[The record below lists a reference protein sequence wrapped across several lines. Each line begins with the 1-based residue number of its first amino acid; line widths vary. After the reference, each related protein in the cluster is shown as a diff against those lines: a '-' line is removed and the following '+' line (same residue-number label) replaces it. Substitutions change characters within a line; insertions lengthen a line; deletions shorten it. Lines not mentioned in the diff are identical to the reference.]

1 MKKAVRNFLVL
12 VLSIVMVLTMVQP
25 ELAATGT
32 ADSSSAVSSAEES
45 VTSDTSTQEES
56 ETEETASDSQG
67 TSASETIGNS
77 SSSSDSSDNQNTA
90 SETAASAD
98 EQKETAADASGVAG
112 TKKYTKK
119 NDYTVTATY
128 GEDAGLPE
136 DVELKV
142 KEITDQDKIDSYKS
156 QAADALNGDDIAQA
170 RFFDISF
177 VSDGKEVEP
186 ASSASVEVKISL
198 TSSMKVE
205 AGQSV
210 KAVHFEESSNTTAP
224 KVLDVNTTKDKSGNV
239 KAVDF
244 KQSSFSITGVVVT
257 GDKLDSEGWPE
268 EEGSYAVIIQKGDAY
283 YAVKNDGSLT
293 AVNITTEN
301 GEKKA
306 SFVDIT
312 DSDDLKDYSWDFSKT
327 YKLHLEETG
336 DSVQTG
342 KLSNGIAGN
351 TVYLD
356 PSQNNAVSEKSKDLV
371 MQEGKLATYEYA
383 GRHNE
388 FGWSRDYDYYKCD
401 KYLTTTTNAVAAG
414 TNSSSSASNVFFANQ
429 FEAAGS
435 DEPGTPG
442 GGDEGNLDAPT
453 VGKDLTSNDD
463 GTYKLTLSVTGQ
475 AKSVT
480 EKTKAEVLVVFD
492 TSGSMSNKI
501 GSGWYSSTRLTEAK
515 EALNSLTDQLME
527 YNTTTDPDTVRMSLL
542 SFNTKAGDASEWTN
556 NASSFKS
563 EINNLNADGGTNWED
578 ALKKA
583 NNVTFD
589 EGVEKY
595 VIFVSDGNPTYYVTP
610 YGEDVDQTKHPDGH
624 GGWKDN
630 EEGIY
635 GTGNDKYPTTV
646 RLSYNAAKD
655 DARNIVTSGKNFYT
669 IGAYGDV
676 TRMSNLTAYAYS
688 GNDIGTYPAG
698 HYQEASDTEALN
710 AAFKQIVSD
719 ITKDFGYDHVVYTDG
734 ITSMTSTALAK
745 TDGNFTYT
753 ITRKD
758 GSTITKTGNSGESIT
773 YEGAD
778 GNKTFQGAVYDPT
791 TNKVTWNMG
800 DDFQL
805 EDGVKYEVSF
815 NVWPSQDAYDLIA
828 ALNNGTKNYDD
839 LDEATKS
846 QIEKKT
852 EGNETTYTLKSNTD
866 DTQVSYNK
874 VTTTTD
880 SNGNTTTTSTP
891 GGTVKVENP
900 DGMPLVDTRITL
912 KKDWNDEDGQ
922 YRPDSVVLQLWQ
934 DRNAD
939 GTGGTMLYEF
949 TLSSDNEWKTSY
961 SIAPGLVSKGVIR
974 ETGHKYEL
982 VEVNTNPHYEFETQI
997 YHPML
1002 VDSTTVMYDGYD
1014 AETQIPGEKLTDS
1027 DGNVEFKGTNYIKR
1041 TVSITKHVYDVNG
1054 KDITMI
1060 TNEDG
1065 SQSINPAIKDDE
1077 FEFSVKLV
1085 TDGNYTAADAVAQF
1099 GYAIYDQSGQMT
1111 SGKLTECSRLSGQS
1125 IVPSYD
1131 AAAQKTTVEFSVKL
1145 KPGEKFEVTAPDNT
1159 NYTVAETTEGNGAN
1173 AKYTFKDW
1181 SITEPGTADSSS
1193 VTGELTDNERVA
1205 QLTADNT
1212 KKSVNVALYK
1222 KNADDQYLKGAEFT
1236 LKKVDGE
1243 NETAATDID
1252 GNEITNIK
1260 TNGDGKFVFG
1270 YLPDGRY
1277 HLTETKAPDGY
1288 VKLTSDVYF
1297 TVDNSKAYTEDA
1309 VVLDANN
1316 HASLDFTKDDQA
1328 NVTEYKVVVK
1338 DDKIYELPQAG
1349 GHGIYWNTILG
1360 TLIAMFFAYAG
1371 FTMRRRKKGGN
1382 EA

>member
-312 DSDDLKDYSWDFSKT
+312 DSDDLKDYSWDFSK
-327 YKLHLEETG
+327 KANIHLGET
-336 DSVQTG
+336 SNTVQTG
-342 KLSNGIAGN
+342 TLSNGIAGN
-351 TVYLD
+351 TVYID
-356 PSQNNAVSEKSKDLV
+356 PSQNNAVSEDSKDLV
-371 MQEGKLATYEYA
+371 MQDGKLATYEYA
-383 GRHNE
+383 GWH
-388 FGWSRDYDYYKCD
+388 FGWFRDYDYYECD
-401 KYLTTTTNAVAAG
+401 KYLTTTTNSVAAG
-414 TNSSSSASNVFFANQ
+414 TNSSSSASDVFFAKQ

-442 GGDEGNLDAPT
+442 GGDDGNLDAPT

-492 TSGSMSNKI
+492 TSGSMSDKI
-501 GSGWYSSTRLTEAK
+501 GSGSYSSTRLTEAK

-527 YNTTTDPDTVRMSLL
+527 HNTTTDPDTVRMSLL
-542 SFNTKAGDASEWTN
+542 SFNTKAGDASKWTN

-595 VIFVSDGNPTYYVTP
+595 VIFVSDGNPTFYMTP
-610 YGEDVDQTKHPDGH
+610 YGGNYDQKDYLSSEGVY
-624 GGWKDN
+624 GGGSPYN
-630 EEGIY
+630 
-635 GTGNDKYPTTV
+635 PTTV

-710 AAFKQIVSD
+710 AAFKQIVND

-753 ITRKD
+753 ITPKN
-758 GSTITKTGNSGESIT
+758 GEPITRTGTSGQAIT
-773 YEGAD
+773 YGD
-778 GNKTFQGAVYDPT
+778 KTFQGAVYDST

-800 DDFQL
+800 DNFQL

-815 NVWPSQDAYDLIA
+815 NVWPSQNAYDLVA
-828 ALNNGTKNYDD
+828 ALNNGTKNYND

-880 SNGNTTTTSTP
+880 SNGNTTTTSTL

-900 DGMPLVDTRITL
+900 DGMPLADTQITIQKVWYDADNAGNRPGSVQMKL
-912 KKDWNDEDGQ
+912 LCDGTPVKD
-922 YRPDSVVLQLWQ
+922 
-934 DRNAD
+934 AD
-939 GTGGTMLYEF
+939 GNDLVF
-949 TLSSDNEWKTSY
+949 TLSKDNSWMFSY
-961 SIAPGLVSKGVIR
+961 SIAPGIVRNGKTI
-974 ETGHKYEL
+974 ENGHQYKL
-982 VEVNTNPHYEFETQI
+982 VEIDTDPNYEFQTKVFQ
-997 YHPML
+997 PML
-1002 VDSTTVMYDGYD
+1002 IDSATNIYDGTEIEKD
-1014 AETQIPGEKLTDS
+1014 AAGKVTNQLS
-1027 DGNVEFKGTNYIKR
+1027 GNGYTESIVGTNYIRR
-1041 TVSITKHVYDVNG
+1041 TLSLTKKVYDVNG

-1060 TNEDG
+1060 TDEDG
-1065 SQSINPAIKDDE
+1065 NQVINPDIKDDE
-1077 FEFSVKLV
+1077 FEFSVTLVVKGEYTLTQEEDKNRFGYQDILQDGSKTSGALYDCERV
-1085 TDGNYTAADAVAQF
+1085 TDKNF
-1099 GYAIYDQSGQMT
+1099 
-1111 SGKLTECSRLSGQS
+1111 
-1125 IVPSYD
+1125 SYD
-1131 AAAQKTTVEFSVKL
+1131 STNNETTITFKIKL
-1145 KPGEKFEVTAPDNT
+1145 KPGEVFKAMTPNHTA
-1159 NYTVAETTEGNGAN
+1159 YTVAETTEGNGAN

-1181 SITEPGTADSSS
+1181 SITEPGTAASSS
-1193 VTGELTDNERVA
+1193 VTGELTDAERVA

-1212 KKSVNVALYK
+1212 KKSVKVALYK

-1297 TVDNSKAYTEDA
+1297 TVDNSKAYTKDA
-1309 VVLDANN
+1309 VVLDANG